1 VLAYLVR
8 NPDNSAASGKP
19 HFYFSL
25 PLRRETLNFPPS
37 RDELGVRGL
46 GFWWTFPHNL
56 NCQVCNP
63 KYQISEMP
71 IINKLIEIET
81 EPKINIHNI
90 TPQIQDFITSTS
102 ITNGQVLV
110 FSRHTTTAL
119 AINEHEVRLLEDIKV
134 FLQKLAPESD
144 CYLHNDLHLR
154 DVPEDEPINA
164 HSHLMAMMLT
174 TSEII
179 PVVDGKLAL
188 GTWQSVLFFEL
199 DGPRKRT
206 VFVQISGE

>member
-1 VLAYLVR
+1 
-8 NPDNSAASGKP
+8 
-19 HFYFSL
+19 
-25 PLRRETLNFPPS
+25 
-37 RDELGVRGL
+37 
-46 GFWWTFPHNL
+46 
-56 NCQVCNP
+56 
-63 KYQISEMP
+63 MP

-81 EPKINIHNI
+81 EPKINIYNI
-90 TPQIQDFITSTS
+90 TPQLQDFLASTS
-102 ITNGQVLV
+102 IKNGQILV

-119 AINEHEVRLLEDIKV
+119 AINENEVRLLKDIKI

-144 CYLHNDLHLR
+144 RYLHNDLHLR

-179 PVVDGKLAL
+179 PIVDGKLAL